1 MVRTSYDEVV
11 TFRPTPAPLGG
22 LSVGELFEL
31 LARSVE
37 ATARRLGSSIILL
50 PLEPWVFPNQD
61 QNTRDTTLAGRAPLV
76 KTTLGKQA
84 PALSAWPFPVPA
96 LPTVEIGR
104 TRQAGIRIDQP
115 TISRIHAELVQT
127 PGGLQLRD
135 RASYNGTLLNGRVV
149 GTGDVAI
156 LSDGDVVTL
165 GETQL
170 LFGSLQHLAK
180 IAPKPAVRK
189 R

>member
-1 MVRTSYDEVV
+1 M

-22 LSVGELFEL
+22 LSVGEFFEL
-31 LARSVE
+31 LADSIE
-37 ATARRLGSSIILL
+37 ATAQRLGSLIALL

-61 QNTRDTTLAGRAPLV
+61 PEARDTTITTLAGQAPLV

-84 PALSAWPFPVPA
+84 PALSAWPYPIPA
-96 LPTVEIGR
+96 MPTVEIGR

-115 TISRIHAELVQT
+115 TISRIHAELVRI

-135 RASYNGTLLNGRVV
+135 RGSYNGTMLNGRVV
-149 GTGDVAI
+149 GSGEAAA
-156 LSDGDVVTL
+156 LAEGDVVTL

-170 LFGSLQHLAK
+170 LYGSLQHFAK
-180 IAPKPAVRK
+180 IAPKAGHRPK

>member
-1 MVRTSYDEVV
+1 VDLV

-22 LSVGELFEL
+22 LSVGDLFTL
-31 LARSVE
+31 LADSVE
-37 ATARRLGSSIILL
+37 ATAGRLGSSIVLL

-61 QNTRDTTLAGRAPLV
+61 LITHDTTLAGRTPLV
-76 KTTLGKQA
+76 RTTLGKQA
-84 PALSAWPFPVPA
+84 PALDAWPFPIPA

-115 TISRIHAELVQT
+115 TISRIHAELVQC
-127 PGGLQLRD
+127 PGGLQVRD
-135 RASYNGTLLNGRVV
+135 RGSYNGTLLNGRVV
-149 GTGDVAI
+149 GPGEAVI
-156 LSDGDVVTL
+156 LTDGDVVTL

-170 LFGSLQHLAK
+170 LYGSLIHVAK
-180 IAPKPAVRK
+180 IAPKPERLK

>member
-1 MVRTSYDEVV
+1 M

-31 LARSVE
+31 LADSVE
-37 ATARRLGSSIILL
+37 ATTRRLGSTMVLL

-61 QNTRDTTLAGRAPLV
+61 NTHDATVTTLAGQAPLV
-76 KTTLGKQA
+76 RTTLGKQA
-84 PALSAWPFPVPA
+84 PALSAWPLPIPA
-96 LPTVEIGR
+96 MPTVEIGR

-115 TISRIHAELVQT
+115 TISRIHAELVRV
-127 PGGLQLRD
+127 PGGLQIRD
-135 RASYNGTLLNGRVV
+135 RGSYNGTMLNGRVV
-149 GTGDVAI
+149 GSGEAAM
-156 LSDGDVVTL
+156 LADGDVVTL

-170 LFGSLQHLAK
+170 LYGSLQHLAK
-180 IAPKPAVRK
+180 IAPKLHRSK

>member
-1 MVRTSYDEVV
+1 M

-31 LARSVE
+31 LADSVE
-37 ATARRLGSSIILL
+37 ATSRRLGSTMVLL

-61 QNTRDTTLAGRAPLV
+61 NTHDATVTTLAGQAPLV
-76 KTTLGKQA
+76 RTTLGKQA
-84 PALSAWPFPVPA
+84 PALSAWPLPIPA

-115 TISRIHAELVQT
+115 TISRIHAELVRIAG
-127 PGGLQLRD
+127 GGLQIRD
-135 RASYNGTLLNGRVV
+135 RGSYNGTMLNGRVV
-149 GTGDVAI
+149 GSGEAAA
-156 LSDGDVVTL
+156 LADGDVVTL

-170 LFGSLQHLAK
+170 LYGSLQHLAK
-180 IAPKPAVRK
+180 IAPKLHRHK
-189 R
+189 K